1 MKVFIFLV
9 LLAVT
14 TSFDAAIIQEAGG
27 IEGEKFAKDFK
38 PAVLKKAGKSVE
50 TLGRILQGDLS
61 FKSAEERVSVLDAL
75 KYLTMTS
82 EARERLRR
90 ILYYA
95 YCESNRYRTRYW
107 ITVSWSK
114 ARRAKEPGQAR
125 RLIKLI

>member
-82 EARERLRR
+82 TGLLSAGVKHVVQKNQAKRE
-90 ILYYA
+90 
-95 YCESNRYRTRYW
+95 
-107 ITVSWSK
+107 
-114 ARRAKEPGQAR
+114 G
-125 RLIKLI
+125 